1 MGAMRVKRERR
12 QLSYRFTL
20 IMDDRSDREVCHC
33 AKRPIPSAGC
43 RKHILAPLRA
53 VLLNI
58 SGRRLSTPLQVSGYS
73 LISSCGVPDTHRE
86 GRKHQNSAEMP
97 KASVPRPVRAK
108 RTQSQGTMSSS
119 SKWKPRCSGRSEF
132 LAVQLPQRA

>member
-20 IMDDRSDREVCHC
+20 IMDHRSDREVCHC
-33 AKRPIPSAGC
+33 AKRPMPSPGC
-43 RKHILAPLRA
+43 RNRILAPPRA

-58 SGRRLSTPLQVSGYS
+58 SGHRLSTPLRVSGYS

-86 GRKHQNSAEMP
+86 GGQH
-97 KASVPRPVRAK
+97 
-108 RTQSQGTMSSS
+108 
-119 SKWKPRCSGRSEF
+119 
-132 LAVQLPQRA
+132 

>member
-33 AKRPIPSAGC
+33 AKRPMPSPGC

-58 SGRRLSTPLQVSGYS
+58 SGRRLGTPLQASGHS
-73 LISSCGVPDTHRE
+73 LISSFGATDTHRKE
-86 GRKHQNSAEMP
+86 GQHQNPAETP
-97 KASVPRPVRAK
+97 NASVPRP
-108 RTQSQGTMSSS
+108 
-119 SKWKPRCSGRSEF
+119 
-132 LAVQLPQRA
+132 